1 MKWIEVKVV
10 LRHPDPQLASEL
22 VASVFNDLGQ
32 QGAVVQD
39 PQIQTSDDWAEDADP
54 LPEAHAVIGYF
65 AADGRLK
72 ERRRQFERAM
82 KRFEKQ
88 LGLTFRIRYRRVDDE
103 NWAEA
108 WKAFFKPLKIGRQI
122 VVKPSW
128 QDYRPAPGEIV
139 LELDPGMAFGT
150 GTHPTTVLCIQ
161 MIEKHLRPGD
171 SFLDVGTGS
180 GILIL
185 AAARLGAG
193 RMCGVDRDE
202 TAIAVAEGNLA
213 RNALSSAAV
222 RLQTGDLVEGVDG
235 GFDVVVANILTPV
248 ILRLIPLLRRVVGRC
263 GVFICSGMIAADR
276 EGVQNALEKN
286 GFAVAEGVLREGW
299 LAIAA
304 RRR

>member
-10 LRHPDPQLASEL
+10 LHHPDPQLASEL
-22 VASVFNDLGQ
+22 VASLFNDLGQ
-32 QGAVVQD
+32 QGAVVED
-39 PQIQTSDDWAEDADP
+39 PQIQTFEDWAEDAQT

-65 AADGRLK
+65 AADGQLQ
-72 ERRRQFERAM
+72 ERRRQFEREM
-82 KRFEKQ
+82 RRLEKQ
-88 LGLTFRIRYRRVDDE
+88 LGLAFRIHCRRMDDE
-103 NWAEA
+103 NWAES
-108 WKAFFKPLKIGRQI
+108 WKAFYKPLKIGRQI

-150 GTHPTTVLCIQ
+150 GTHPTTVLCLQ
-161 MIEKHLRPGD
+161 MIEAHLRPGD

-180 GILIL
+180 GILML
-185 AAARLGAG
+185 AAARLGAA

-213 RNALSSAAV
+213 RNGLSRTGV
-222 RLQTGDLVEGVDG
+222 QLQTGDLVDGLDGV
-235 GFDVVVANILTPV
+235 FNVVAANILTPV
-248 ILRLIPLLRRVVGRC
+248 ILRLIPPLKRVVGRY
-263 GVFICSGMIAADR
+263 GVFLCSGMIAGDR
-276 EGVQNALEKN
+276 EVVQIALEKN
-286 GFAVAEGVLREGW
+286 GFAVAEAVLREGW